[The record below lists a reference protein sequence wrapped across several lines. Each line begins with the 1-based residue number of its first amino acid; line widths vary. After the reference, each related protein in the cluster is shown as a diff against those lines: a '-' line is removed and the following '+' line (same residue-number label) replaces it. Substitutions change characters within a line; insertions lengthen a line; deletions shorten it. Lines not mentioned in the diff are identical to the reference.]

1 LDDFKELGSTIDLIQ
16 DRLNDMDKLS
26 DKVKEI
32 SNKLRNIEIK
42 IENYINKNEAV
53 DFVTWDALEKSLKG
67 LQDQLNSITNKDI
80 QSIATQT
87 RPSITPSPAL
97 IDLLA
102 KLGTLNER
110 HDKLQKIVEDL
121 RVSNCEY

>member
-1 LDDFKELGSTIDLIQ
+1 MDDFKELGSTIDLLQ
-16 DRLNDMDKLS
+16 DRLNEMDKLS

-32 SNKLRNIEIK
+32 SNKLRSIEIK
-42 IENYINKNEAV
+42 IENYLNKNEAV

-67 LQDQLNSITNKDI
+67 LKDQLNAITNKDI

-87 RPSITPSPAL
+87 RPSISPSPAL
-97 IDLLA
+97 VDLLA

-110 HDKLQKIVEDL
+110 HDKLQKIVDEL
-121 RVSNCEY
+121 RVSYND